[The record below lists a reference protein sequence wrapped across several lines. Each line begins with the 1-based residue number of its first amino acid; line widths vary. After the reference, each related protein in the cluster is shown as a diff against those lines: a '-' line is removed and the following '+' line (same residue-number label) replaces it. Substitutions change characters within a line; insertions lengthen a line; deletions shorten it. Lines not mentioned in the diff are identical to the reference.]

1 MTSTPHFVLPDL
13 CDEFSDRMQI
23 AAPVFRHFGGRHV
36 FSGPILTISCFEDNS
51 LVADRVREAGAGA
64 VLVVDGGASLRC
76 ALVGDNL
83 ARLAAD
89 HGWAGIVV
97 SASRYEPFGLA
108 ALEGARSGAPLVLSD
123 IATYRELWRGA
134 ALFFNPQDPDDL
146 ARCINRLARDEKLRA
161 EMGLAQNPVA

>member
-13 CDEFSDRMQI
+13 CDAFSDRMQI

-36 FSGPILTISCFEDNS
+36 FSGPILTLSCFEDNS

-97 SASRYEPFGLA
+97 SGCVRDVDELAEMDIGILALAAHPLRSVKRGQGRRDEPVEFAGVRFVPGHFLYADRNGLA
-108 ALEGARSGAPLVLSD
+108 VTAED
-123 IATYRELWRGA
+123 I
-134 ALFFNPQDPDDL
+134 L
-146 ARCINRLARDEKLRA
+146 AR
-161 EMGLAQNPVA
+161 